1 MKNKN
6 LLFIDYLIPTP
17 DKDAGSLLAFNT
29 ILLLKNSGFNVIFS
43 SFSPHNKQVYK
54 DLLQK
59 NDIFYLEPKYLDD
72 YLSRK
77 GSEIDFIYGTRYNA
91 YGFLL
96 SLLKLKCL
104 KAKFIFHTV
113 DIAFLR
119 ETRELNLIKK
129 SLKKSYVDYR
139 KKQISILKKHELNC
153 IKNSDLTIL
162 TSSEEMKVI
171 RKYDKISKLALL
183 GFIMRPNFTRNKFKE
198 RKNIIFLGNYNH
210 VPNLDAVK
218 YFVNKIL
225 PKLIKAGFKDKFI
238 IAGYAKEIELKKL
251 EKISK
256 KVKYI
261 GYQKNLYK
269 LFNDA
274 KLFVSPLRY
283 GAGIK
288 GKLATSMA
296 YGLPIIA
303 SKMTIEGMN
312 LKKKIWSY
320 STEKSLISKIC
331 KVYYSE
337 NNWNE
342 YKNNLENLMESNFGV
357 IVFSNNLKKCFKMVG
372 YNKIVINSNIKLHD

>member
-1 MKNKN
+1 MKKKN

-17 DKDAGSLLAFNT
+17 DQDAGSLLAFNT
-29 ILLLKNSGFNVIFS
+29 ILLLKNSGFKVIMS
-43 SFSPHNKQVYK
+43 SFSPNNNQEYK
-54 DLLQK
+54 DLLQR
-59 NDIFYLEPKYLDD
+59 NDIFYLEPMYLDD
-72 YLSRK
+72 YLSKK

-96 SLLKLKCL
+96 NLLKLKCL
-104 KAKFIFHTV
+104 NAKFIFHTV
-113 DIAFLR
+113 DLAFLR

-153 IKNSDLTIL
+153 IKSSDLTIL
-162 TSSEEMKVI
+162 TSSEEIKVI
-171 RKYDKISKLALL
+171 RKYDKTSKLAIL
-183 GFIMRPNFTRNKFKE
+183 GFIMKPNFTRNKFNV

-210 VPNLDAVK
+210 VPNIDAVK
-218 YFVNKIL
+218 YFVSKIL

-251 EKISK
+251 SKISK
-256 KVKYI
+256 NVKYV
-261 GYQKNLYK
+261 GYQKNLYR
-269 LFNDA
+269 LFDNA

-288 GKLATSMA
+288 GKLATSIS

-312 LKKKIWSY
+312 LKKKIRTY
-320 STEKSLISKIC
+320 STEKSLISEIC

-337 NNWNE
+337 DNWYK
-342 YKNNLENLMESNFGV
+342 YKNNMENLMESNFGV
-357 IVFSNNLKKCFKMVG
+357 DVFSNNLKKCFKMVG

>member
-1 MKNKN
+1 MKKKN

-17 DKDAGSLLAFNT
+17 DQDAGSLLAYNT
-29 ILLLKNSGFNVIFS
+29 LMLLKNSGFNVIMS
-43 SFSPHNKQVYK
+43 SFSPHNKQLYK
-54 DLLQK
+54 SLLQR
-59 NDIFYLEPKYLDD
+59 NNIFFLEPMYLDD

-96 SLLKLKCL
+96 NLLKLKCL
-104 KAKFIFHTV
+104 NAKFIFHTV

-129 SLKKSYVDYR
+129 SQKKSYVDYR

-162 TSSEEMKVI
+162 TSSEEMKLI
-171 RKYDKISKLALL
+171 RKYDKISKLAIL
-183 GFIMRPNFTRNKFKE
+183 GFIMKPNFTRNKFNE
-198 RKNIIFLGNYNH
+198 RKNIMFLGNYNH

-218 YFVNKIL
+218 YFVSKIL

-256 KVKYI
+256 NVKYV
-261 GYQKNLYK
+261 GYQKNLCK
-269 LFNDA
+269 LFDEA
-274 KLFVSPLRY
+274 KIFVSPLRY

-288 GKLATSMA
+288 GKLATS
-296 YGLPIIA
+296 I
-303 SKMTIEGMN
+303 
-312 LKKKIWSY
+312 SY
-320 STEKSLISKIC
+320 STEKSLINEIC
-331 KVYYSE
+331 KLYYSE
-337 NNWNE
+337 NDWNK
-342 YKNNLENLMESNFGV
+342 YKNDIENLMESNFGV
-357 IVFSNNLKKCFKMVG
+357 NVFAKNLTKCFKMVG
-372 YNKIVINSNIKLHD
+372 YNKVVINSVVKLYD